1 MVQRLRFAD
10 GFALLGLAVT
20 GALLVYSFS
29 SFHAVM
35 NPIIVLCLCPPA
47 ILSVAFIDVH
57 PTTAQ
62 SVVMWLLIASI
73 NSVLYG
79 GVGALISNR
88 WKSN

>member
-1 MVQRLRFAD
+1 MIQRLRFAD

-20 GALLVYSFS
+20 GGLLVYSFS

-35 NPIIVLCLCPPA
+35 NPVIVLYLCPPA
-47 ILSVAFIDVH
+47 ILSAAFIDVH
-57 PTTAQ
+57 PTTAE

-79 GVGALISNR
+79 RVGALISNLS
-88 WKSN
+88 KSG